1 MDMACRCAGA
11 PLLAAVEQCV
21 LTTCTAKEG
30 LATQKF
36 MSGACHASVR
46 DQSGKLGAI
55 ISVFTALA
63 IAAMAARLSTRYL
76 VLRKMVFGDYVA
88 MVNLLTVIGL
98 STILIYCGCLA
109 W

>member
-1 MDMACRCAGA
+1 
-11 PLLAAVEQCV
+11 
-21 LTTCTAKEG
+21 
-30 LATQKF
+30 

-55 ISVFTALA
+55 ICVFTALA

-88 MVNLLTVIGL
+88 MVNLVGVDLVGTSSGLT
-98 STILIYCGCLA
+98 
-109 W
+109 